1 MCTVEP
7 PEIGTQRFSYSQNPH
22 RHDLPSSLFPLS
34 PHQLVLCV
42 LNFPTLKLF
51 CCLLKMSPSRKR
63 PSGSHCPESPT
74 RMGSF
79 SSPPPLTQPTWSL
92 VQPAHAT
99 LSSPMEAGYSPRSS
113 MSISHP
119 LSPSLFMHAISVQ
132 NPIVL
137 IIASPAPLPSP
148 APLCL
153 TISS

>member
-22 RHDLPSSLFPLS
+22 RHDLPSSLFPRS

-79 SSPPPLTQPTWSL
+79 SSPPPLTQPTWSP

-113 MSISHP
+113 ISILHP
-119 LSPSLFMHAISVQ
+119 LSPSLFMHANLCAKSY
-132 NPIVL
+132 
-137 IIASPAPLPSP
+137 SPDYSFPCTPPLPHPSLP
-148 APLCL
+148 YYL
-153 TISS
+153 